1 MKACVINGEER
12 VPVTHMQISGDYE
25 LRVAGSCDK
34 GKASETLPVLN
45 EVIAYPTMIVL
56 DRSVPVRRV
65 HIGFYG
71 SGAGKKYYEFRREST
86 AFIEQLLAEE
96 QS

>member
-1 MKACVINGEER
+1 M

-25 LRVAGSCDK
+25 LLVAGSSDK
-34 GKASETLPVLN
+34 GKASETLPMLN
-45 EVIAYPTMIVL
+45 EVIAYPTMNVL
-56 DRSVPVRRV
+56 DRSGAVRRV
-65 HIGFYG
+65 HAGFDG
-71 SGAGKKYYEFRREST
+71 PGTGEKYHEFRREFT